1 MSRNGSEPIV
11 RAMFRECG
19 ERGTV
24 FIIIIIG

>member
-1 MSRNGSEPIV
+1 MSRNGSETIV

-24 FIIIIIG
+24 IIIIIG